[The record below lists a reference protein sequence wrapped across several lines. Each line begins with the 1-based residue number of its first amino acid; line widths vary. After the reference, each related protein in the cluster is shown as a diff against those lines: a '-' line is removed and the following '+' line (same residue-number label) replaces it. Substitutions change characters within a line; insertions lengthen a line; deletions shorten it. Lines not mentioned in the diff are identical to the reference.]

1 MYSCLVQ
8 PCSEHAC
15 TEHTLRAAVHL
26 SSNLAKRRT
35 TYWDDKLFVR
45 TQAGRTHVQLGDSG
59 AGHPPASTLGKF
71 QLGVTSWFAIPLKAQ
86 RVFNLEFRR
95 RAYMLHMLR
104 RGSTSVILQLYRI
117 VFTVWVRAPIDE
129 DAF

>member
-15 TEHTLRAAVHL
+15 TEHTLRTAARL
-26 SSNLAKRRT
+26 SSNLAKSRT

-45 TQAGRTHVQLGDSG
+45 TQTGRTHVQLGDSG
-59 AGHPPASTLGKF
+59 AGHPAASTFGKF
-71 QLGVTSWFAIPLKAQ
+71 QLGVTSWFAIPLRAQ
-86 RVFNLEFRR
+86 RVFNLEFRH
-95 RAYMLHMLR
+95 RAYMLR

-117 VFTVWVRAPIDE
+117 LFTVWVRAPIHE